1 MNALAATRDA
11 GDPAVREALAGP
23 RLHIDLGAVAAN
35 TRLLAARA
43 AALMAVVKAD
53 GFGHGAA
60 DVARTALAHGAVA
73 LGVATLA
80 EGTALRAHGIA
91 APVLSWLNP
100 VDADFDTA
108 HEMVPPWRFV
118 AGPSPLGV
126 GWRAGALAPS
136 IDGAGRRF
144 VLSLGVDGLSPAEAG
159 DRGARLAEAAE
170 AALYSALA
178 EGLTADAVVQGLA
191 RDLGDGIAAPIA
203 EAAPS
208 PPASGGVWWSDGSG
222 LEPRSGALPPA
233 DLLVRLPPEPDPIEP
248 PPENAA

>member
-1 MNALAATRDA
+1 MTAGAPFLFGKLPAHGDFVARGLEDGARQAWDDWAT
-11 GDPAVREALAGP
+11 EAL
-23 RLHIDLGAVAAN
+23 
-35 TRLLAARA
+35 TRLRQ
-43 AALMAVVKAD
+43 
-53 GFGHGAA
+53 
-60 DVARTALAHGAVA
+60 TY
-73 LGVATLA
+73 
-80 EGTALRAHGIA
+80 
-91 APVLSWLNP
+91 
-100 VDADFDTA
+100 ADFDTA

-159 DRGARLAEAAE
+159 DRGERLAEAAE

-178 EGLTADAVVQGLA
+178 EGLSADAVVQGLA
-191 RDLGDGIAAPIA
+191 RDLGDAIAAPAA

-222 LEPRSGALPPA
+222 LETRAGALPPA
-233 DLLVRLPPEPDPIEP
+233 DLLVHLPPEPDYIEP